1 MCGPVRA
8 TAPEGGSLRGP
19 GGIKTELNWQV
30 APHTSTN
37 SNYYKRQSVLGVLK
51 SALRNV
57 AKMQSAAGQA
67 LKVRPSCALTYAAAR
82 TH

>member
-1 MCGPVRA
+1 MVVQPHYA
-8 TAPEGGSLRGP
+8 AP
-19 GGIKTELNWQV
+19 LNCDCLGCR
-30 APHTSTN
+30 TSTN

-67 LKVRPSCALTYAAAR
+67 GLKSEPIMCANVCGRAHTLR
-82 TH
+82 TE